1 MPPNKTI
8 NIMKIT
14 PETTF
19 LQLNQ
24 IASDIINENNHTDLF
39 KHLVTI
45 RSTEWL
51 MEQLKDKA
59 ARMIAYADATTD
71 HNLNEYFT
79 GQHDA
84 INDAISLFETLTSS
98 TR

>member
-1 MPPNKTI
+1 
-8 NIMKIT
+8 MKIT
-14 PETTF
+14 SETTF
-19 LQLNQ
+19 LQINQ
-24 IASDIINENNHTDLF
+24 IASDIINENNYADLF

-51 MEQLKDKA
+51 MEQLKKKS
-59 ARMIAYADATTD
+59 ARMIEYAEQTTD
-71 HNLNEYFT
+71 NNLKEYFT

>member
-1 MPPNKTI
+1 
-8 NIMKIT
+8 MKIT
-14 PETTF
+14 HETTF

>member
-1 MPPNKTI
+1 
-8 NIMKIT
+8 MKIT

-24 IASDIINENNHTDLF
+24 IASDIINENNHADLF

-59 ARMIAYADATTD
+59 GRMIAYADATTD
-71 HNLNEYFT
+71 HSLSEYFT

-84 INDAISLFETLTSS
+84 INDVISLFETLTSS